1 MRIGALAAATGTTPK
16 TLRFYEQAGLLADPP
31 RTAGGYR
38 DYPAHAPARVAFIRS
53 AQAAGL
59 SLAEIRDV
67 LAIRDGGHPP
77 CAHVTELLDRHLT
90 DVEHRIAELEA
101 TRAMLRELT
110 RTASV
115 TDPATC
121 TEGDICRILAADRVG
136 A

>member
-1 MRIGALAAATGTTPK
+1 MRIGALAAATGITPK

-31 RTAGGYR
+31 RTSGGYR
-38 DYPAHAPARVAFIRS
+38 DYPAHARARVGFIRS

-77 CAHVTELLDRHLT
+77 CAHVTELLGRHLA
-90 DVEHRIAELEA
+90 DVEHRIAELQA
-101 TRAMLRELT
+101 TRAVLRELT
-110 RTASV
+110 RTASA

-121 TEGDICRILAADRVG
+121 TESDICRILAACCPN

>member
-1 MRIGALAAATGTTPK
+1 MRIGDLAAATGTTTK

-31 RTAGGYR
+31 RTSGGYR
-38 DYPAHAPARVAFIRS
+38 DYPAHTPTRVAFIRS

-67 LAIRDGGHPP
+67 LAIRDGGQPP
-77 CAHVTELLDRHLT
+77 CTHVTALLARHLA
-90 DVEHRIAELEA
+90 DVEHRIAELET

-110 RTASV
+110 HTASA

-121 TEGDICRILAADRVG
+121 TEGDICRILTAD
-136 A
+136 

>member
-1 MRIGALAAATGTTPK
+1 MRIGALAAATGTTTK

-31 RTAGGYR
+31 RTPGGYR
-38 DYPAHAPARVAFIRS
+38 DYPAHSQARIGFIRS

-67 LAIRDGGHPP
+67 LAIRDGGQPP
-77 CAHVTELLDRHLT
+77 CGHVTELLDRHLA

-101 TRAMLRELT
+101 TRDMLRALT
-110 RTASV
+110 RTASA

-121 TEGDICRILAADRVG
+121 TEGDICRILTAH
-136 A
+136 

>member
-1 MRIGALAAATGTTPK
+1 MTGS
-16 TLRFYEQAGLLADPP
+16 
-31 RTAGGYR
+31 
-38 DYPAHAPARVAFIRS
+38 V
-53 AQAAGL
+53 AGL

-77 CAHVTELLDRHLT
+77 CGHVTELLDRHLA

-101 TRAMLRELT
+101 TRAMLRGLT

-121 TEGDICRILAADRVG
+121 TEGDICRILAAD
-136 A
+136 